1 MSGEHVVEVGKSRSS
16 VEVTKNAQNKL
27 AWRIKIYYED
37 GDEDDALKKVDHV
50 HKELLNTYG

>member
-37 GDEDDALKKVDHV
+37 GEEDDALKKVDHV
-50 HKELLNTYG
+50 HKELLNTY